1 LLLDANIS
9 APETSGPPPV
19 DHPPPSSKAS
29 RPPPMG
35 SCPATGVEPPSSPV
49 IESETLIEDVLRPLE
64 QALED
69 CHGHTKVGP
78 GTLGGGKDFYPTK
91 YGF

>member
-1 LLLDANIS
+1 MFDVNIL

-35 SCPATGVEPPSSPV
+35 SYPATGVEPPSSPV

-69 CHGHTKVGP
+69 CRGHTKVGC
-78 GTLGGGKDFYPTK
+78 GTSRGGKDFYTIK
-91 YGF
+91 YGS